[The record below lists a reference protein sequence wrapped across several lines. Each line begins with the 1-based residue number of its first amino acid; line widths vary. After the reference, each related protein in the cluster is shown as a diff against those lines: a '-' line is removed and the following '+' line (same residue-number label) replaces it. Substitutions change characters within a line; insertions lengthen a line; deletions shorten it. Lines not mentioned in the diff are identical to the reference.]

1 MYSRNASRALKRHL
15 GCYNWQQYVYD
26 WWIVESRPDI
36 RIAVVLL
43 TRVKFTKLFVLL
55 VCLLMFNATFNNIS
69 VISWRL
75 VLLME
80 DPEKTTDLLQV
91 TDKRYHIMMYSSPW
105 SRFELTT
112 LVVIGTGC
120 IGSCKSNYYTITATT
135 APVKWEKNVS
145 VEKFLNLIEKSTA
158 TESTYLYYPHSIYY
172 ILVWIDKIDRDKCLW
187 KNYRGVGG
195 NCA

>member
-1 MYSRNASRALKRHL
+1 MYSRNASCALQRHL
-15 GCYNWQQYVYD
+15 SCYYWQKYVYD
-26 WWIVESRPDI
+26 WWIVESRSDI

-69 VISWRL
+69 VISWRS

-112 LVVIGTGC
+112 SVVIGTDC
-120 IGSCKSNYYTITATT
+120 IGSCKSNYHTTTATT
-135 APVKWEKNVS
+135 ASKQ
-145 VEKFLNLIEKSTA
+145 
-158 TESTYLYYPHSIYY
+158 SIC
-172 ILVWIDKIDRDKCLW
+172 R
-187 KNYRGVGG
+187 
-195 NCA
+195 